1 MYGNVRKVERW
12 QSCSLWTKCFI
23 SFLACSSLW
32 VGVDSACWKRERN
45 PSEAQSDVHICSSP
59 RLTAASQAG
68 AARPHTHNKCT
79 FIISLCSILFPL
91 FFSLSFPSLFSLCFA
106 PRENKM
112 FSENEIRNMMFQVL
126 SGLVFVHKHGKKLP
140 SYVFLSFFCCC
151 FGLRPF
157 AWATA

>member
-1 MYGNVRKVERW
+1 MYDNVRKVEGW

-23 SFLACSSLW
+23 SFLACSFLW
-32 VGVDSACWKRERN
+32 VGVDSACWIRERN
-45 PSEAQSDVHICSSP
+45 PTEAQSDVHICSSR
-59 RLTAASQAG
+59 RLTANSQAG
-68 AARPHTHNKCT
+68 AARPHNKCS
-79 FIISLCSILFPL
+79 FHHFSLFNFVSSFLFL
-91 FFSLSFPSLFSLCFA
+91 LFSLSFLSLCLA
-106 PRENKM
+106 LRENKM

-151 FGLRPF
+151 FVLGPF

>member
-32 VGVDSACWKRERN
+32 VGVDSACWKQERN
-45 PSEAQSDVHICSSP
+45 PTEAQSDVHIRYSHG
-59 RLTAASQAG
+59 LTAASQAR
-68 AARPHTHNKCT
+68 AARPHTHNKCS
-79 FIISLCSILFPL
+79 FPHFSLFNFVSPFLFPL
-91 FFSLSFPSLFSLCFA
+91 FPLSFLSLCFT

-126 SGLVFVHKHGKKLP
+126 SGLVFVHKHGKKLS
-140 SYVFLSFFCCC
+140 SYIFLSFFCC
-151 FGLRPF
+151 FDLGPF